1 MVELQ
6 NKEVGVLIITD
17 CADVFSIL
25 EVRESTNQ
33 EPIAWKTAYEW
44 CLLGQSGSGHDG
56 TMFNAFINAKKSD
69 DAVHEKLEQHFRQD
83 FPKEDNLSVRC
94 DKKLGGGSEK
104 EFYTRRD
111 VLSAVM
117 GIFDPLGQV
126 SPFVLKGKKLNQRLC
141 MMKYDWDERL
151 PLDIQDEF

>member
-1 MVELQ
+1 M
-6 NKEVGVLIITD
+6 
-17 CADVFSIL
+17 
-25 EVRESTNQ
+25 
-33 EPIAWKTAYEW
+33 
-44 CLLGQSGSGHDG
+44 
-56 TMFNAFINAKKSD
+56 
-69 DAVHEKLEQHFRQD
+69 
-83 FPKEDNLSVRC
+83 
-94 DKKLGGGSEK
+94 
-104 EFYTRRD
+104 RRD